1 MNVRLLERSPP
12 TQIPEK
18 AGFDE
23 PTQVGF
29 ALIAAVLTA
38 EILIPNSRYLI
49 PIPYYCDSQIG
60 FGNKTRGVWGLCPQP
75 GIPPLHPEFPPLFT
89 TSCT

>member
-1 MNVRLLERSPP
+1 MKKFEIWSIVIGQWSLVNRS
-12 TQIPEK
+12 TRTPEN

-38 EILIPNSRYLI
+38 EILVPNSR
-49 PIPYYCDSQIG
+49 
-60 FGNKTRGVWGLCPQP
+60 
-75 GIPPLHPEFPPLFT
+75 
-89 TSCT
+89 

>member
-1 MNVRLLERSPP
+1 M
-12 TQIPEK
+12 

-38 EILIPNSRYLI
+38 EILTRIHIRLGLT
-49 PIPYYCDSQIG
+49 DSNPWAGGQR
-60 FGNKTRGVWGLCPQP
+60 F
-75 GIPPLHPEFPPLFT
+75 
-89 TSCT
+89 